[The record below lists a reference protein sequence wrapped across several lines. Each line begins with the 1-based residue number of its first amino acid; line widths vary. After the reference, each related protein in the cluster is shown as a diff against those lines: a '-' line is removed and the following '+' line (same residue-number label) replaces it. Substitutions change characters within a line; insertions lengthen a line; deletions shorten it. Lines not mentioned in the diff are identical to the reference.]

1 MSSLSLKQI
10 NQIVS
15 SEKLVGM
22 FPLFLDT
29 PPMLKYKYPVAEW
42 EKLKSCRVPYPDWS
56 GDSVFEWEN
65 GNRKKGG
72 KIIGKKSGKGVMGM
86 KVFRFIWELLFNQ
99 IAFNSIDLFLFE
111 SHFHRTSSIISSL
124 SIFLSIFT
132 YLNSSQFNRNVIY
145 GSDSYR
151 LPSSVL
157 HFTGLKSFI
166 SFLFFILHSFRI
178 WTQITILF

>member
-1 MSSLSLKQI
+1 MIFQFRQTIRISFCSALRRRLKLHSWVSVLSSVIATTSQYPRTNTTSTAPIMSSLSLKQI

-22 FPLFLDT
+22 FPPFLDT
-29 PPMLKYKYPVAEW
+29 PPMLKYKYPVVEW

-86 KVFRFIWELLFNQ
+86 KVFRFYL
-99 IAFNSIDLFLFE
+99 
-111 SHFHRTSSIISSL
+111 RII
-124 SIFLSIFT
+124 
-132 YLNSSQFNRNVIY
+132 IY
-145 GSDSYR
+145 SDC
-151 LPSSVL
+151 
-157 HFTGLKSFI
+157 F
-166 SFLFFILHSFRI
+166 
-178 WTQITILF
+178 